1 MNQTFSRSPASDS
14 KPYGHLCKMI
24 REAADGSRRYI
35 VSREMESES
44 AIATLGHAASIL
56 GVTIEFEESE
66 GTVIAWIASK

>member
-1 MNQTFSRSPASDS
+1 
-14 KPYGHLCKMI
+14 MI